1 MGRGGESFLC
11 PKCLDQVQEPSTDA
25 KHGITLQRLSQGA
38 AGIVGSGHKGNE
50 TKGGGSVVAGSAA
63 GPDEVSLGSVAIEGL
78 EEK

>member
-1 MGRGGESFLC
+1 MGRGGGSFLC
-11 PKCLDQVQEPSTDA
+11 PKCSEQVQEPSTDA
-25 KHGITLQRLSQGA
+25 QQGIILQRLSQGA
-38 AGIVGSGHKGNE
+38 AGIVGSGNKGNE